1 MSCYI
6 SEGISLNQCS
16 DSIGGIQKIYIA
28 GGTGTTVGGVTGFT
42 YTADDSISGATSA
55 TGTIFY
61 GFELKRGTSQLTQN
75 IQKSFENGTVFY
87 EQLLEAVMY
96 KYDASKR
103 AIIENLAQK
112 DNLQVIAIDQNDPAV
127 MLGQVRGMY
136 VSAGALTSGLALG
149 HRNGVSWTMTGQEPV
164 PARVID
170 GTGSTVLAQLQSVF
184 SGATFVG

>member
-42 YTADDSISGATSA
+42 YNAADSITGATSA
-55 TGTIFY
+55 PGTIFY
-61 GFELKRGTSQLTQN
+61 GFELKRGTSQLSQN
-75 IQKSFENGTVFY
+75 IQKSFTNGTVFY
-87 EQLLEAVMY
+87 EQVLEAVMY

-103 AIIENLAQK
+103 AIIENLASK
-112 DNLQVIAIDQNDPAV
+112 DNLQVIAIDQNGTQV

-136 VSAGALTSGLALG
+136 VSAGSLTSGLELG
-149 HRNGVSWTMTGQEPV
+149 DRNGINWTMTGQEPV
-164 PARVID
+164 PGRVIS
-170 GTGSTVLAQLQSVF
+170 GTLATVF

>member
-16 DSIGGIQKIYIA
+16 DSIGGIKKIYIA

-55 TGTIFY
+55 AGTIFY

-87 EQLLEAVMY
+87 EQLLEAVMF
-96 KYDASKR
+96 KYDADKR
-103 AIIENLAQK
+103 LIIENLAQK
-112 DNLQVIAIDQNDPAV
+112 DNLQVIAIDQNDTQV

-149 HRNGVSWTMTGQEPV
+149 DRNGMNFTLSGAENV
-164 PARVID
+164 PARVIS
-170 GTGSTVLAQLQSVF
+170 GTLASVF
-184 SGATFVG
+184 SGASFVG